1 MSSYHVGLDIRSAV
15 PGEAGRP
22 AGLTIARGR
31 SSTKPR
37 SGCKGR
43 ARPSSGDMGPAQMR
57 QDAES
62 PRDDGL
68 NDGLTAEEYAL
79 LQLLMKRK
87 NRMKKNDGGGRSVA
101 SLGGMRRSKGGRSD
115 AADETGARSAE
126 MKISEKAAIDAPLQ
140 KVEEVF
146 DKRTKIKSEPVA
158 ARSHETFPSLRA
170 YNSSASVAVSSL
182 GMRSA
187 VSSDSSGLESNAKDD
202 LFTVVSEASESESK
216 FKITIKDR
224 IQNAIETAL
233 SLAEKADGNSST
245 SDEESDVS
253 SEDEIEV
260 PHSINIPLALK
271 KTRGISMVIS
281 SSRRSRGRDGRIAA
295 RSLFSKMS
303 KAKTTMMSMRSTAT
317 KNKDPMSAPRKIHE
331 IVPED
336 VTAVNSQKTSDV
348 DCNNKVNK
356 INAISILATSFYVA
370 DGLCCNGFGL
380 CCNGFAT
387 FKRPSM
393 SEISRELP
401 IE

>member
-187 VSSDSSGLESNAKDD
+187 VSSDPSGLESNAKDG

-380 CCNGFAT
+380 CCNGFAIY
-387 FKRPSM
+387 KRPSM

>member
-87 NRMKKNDGGGRSVA
+87 NRMKKNAGGGRSVA